1 MEKED
6 IFYHISSMII
16 IMVRDCQ
23 RYDLHILFDTIS
35 KYRWITDNSSFGV
48 IKSEIYKSSLQDYDK
63 SEIFCSMALYSEA
76 V

>member
-6 IFYHISSMII
+6 KLYYTSSMII

-23 RYDLHILFDTIS
+23 RYDSNILFDSIS
-35 KYRWITDNSSFGV
+35 EYLWITDNSSFGV